1 LLALNNFSFEFAGRY
16 LYQNASWHIK
26 PGERIGLVGKNGTG
40 KSTLLRLINGDFELR
55 EGEMSG
61 LKNLTIGFLNQD
73 LLSFNSHDKIIDVAM
88 KAFEKAIALQHE
100 IDAILKRME
109 VDHSEAILNELG
121 EKQEEFERLD
131 GYRIRSKTE
140 EVLEGL
146 GFKTE
151 DLERP
156 LDEFSGGWRM
166 RVILAQMLLQEP
178 MLLML
183 DEPTNHLDLPSIEW
197 LENYLQSYQGTV
209 IVVSHDRYFVNRMVN
224 KIVEITNQKIYH
236 WTGNYDSF
244 QEQKIMRDELQQR
257 SFENQEKY
265 IKEQQKFIS
274 RFRAKASKATAVQSR
289 VKMLEKLDL
298 IDEVEGES
306 SGMNLSFKVKQQS
319 GKLLSSIKHVTK
331 AYGNQRIVTDTNIE
345 INKGD
350 KIALI
355 GANGKGKSTVLRM
368 IAGTESFE
376 GEKENVYNV
385 IESFYAQHQLESL
398 VIENEILEE
407 LKSSA
412 THKLESELRSVLGCF
427 LFHGED
433 VFKKI
438 KVLSGGEKARVA
450 LAKTLVSEANFLLL
464 DEPTNHLDMQSVE
477 ILIDALISY
486 EGTFVV
492 VSHDRYFLSEI
503 ANKIWWIED
512 EKIKE
517 YPGTYDEWETW
528 NKKRL
533 IDLKPVEIQKNIKPA
548 VDVNNAPNPELK
560 EAQKEKKQIESE
572 IEKLESE
579 IDSLKIKLE
588 SIEQKLTQPETL
600 ADHTM
605 MEDLGREHKSITTT
619 IQSIEEESE
628 GLLEK
633 LMEIEEQMELLKF

>member
-1 LLALNNFSFEFAGRY
+1 MLALTNFSFEFAGRY
-16 LYQNASWHIK
+16 LYKNANWHIK

-40 KSTLLRLINGDFELR
+40 KSTLLRLIHGEYELR
-55 EGEMSG
+55 EGDMSG
-61 LKNLTIGFLNQD
+61 SKSLTIGFLNQD
-73 LLSFNSHDKIIDVAM
+73 LLSFNSNEQIIDVAM
-88 KAFEKAIALQHE
+88 KAFKNAVQLGHE
-100 IDAILKRME
+100 IEALLKKMETDYSDEILY
-109 VDHSEAILNELG
+109 ELG

-131 GYRIRSKTE
+131 GYRLRSKTE

-156 LDEFSGGWRM
+156 LSEFSGGWRM

-197 LENYLQSYQGTV
+197 LETYLQKYQGTV

-244 QEQKIMRDELQQR
+244 QEQKLMRDDLQQR
-257 SFENQEKY
+257 SFENQQKY
-265 IKEQQKFIS
+265 IKEQQQFIN
-274 RFRAKASKATAVQSR
+274 RFKAKASKATAAQSR

-298 IDEVEGES
+298 VEAVEGES
-306 SGMNLSFKVKQQS
+306 SGMNLSFKVKQES
-319 GKLLSSIKHVTK
+319 GKLVCNIPSASKS
-331 AYGNQRIVTDTNIE
+331 YGSQRIVTNTKIE

-350 KIALI
+350 KIALV

-368 IAGTESFE
+368 IAATEPFE
-376 GEKENVYNV
+376 GERDNVYNV

-398 VIENEILEE
+398 VVENEILEE

-412 THKLESELRSVLGCF
+412 SKKLEAELRSVLGCF
-427 LFHGED
+427 LFHGDD

-477 ILIDALISY
+477 ILIDALINY

-503 ANKIWWIED
+503 ANKIWWIEN
-512 EKIKE
+512 EQIKE
-517 YPGTYDEWETW
+517 YPGTYDEWEIW

-533 IDLKPVEIQKNIKPA
+533 IDEKPAEIQKNSKPTQA
-548 VDVNNAPNPELK
+548 LQSAPNPAIK
-560 EAQKEKKQIESE
+560 EAQKERRQVEADIDKMESE
-572 IEKLESE
+572 INSFKEKLT
-579 IDSLKIKLE
+579 
-588 SIEQKLTQPETL
+588 SIEQKLSQPEVL
-600 ADHTM
+600 ANLSM
-605 MEDLGREHKSITTT
+605 MEDLGREHKSTSTT
-619 IQSIEEESE
+619 ILSLEEASE
-628 GLLEK
+628 GLLEN
-633 LMEIEEQMELLKF
+633 LMEIEEQIEQFK

>member
-1 LLALNNFSFEFAGRY
+1 MLALNNFSFEFAGRY
-16 LYQNASWHIK
+16 LYQNANWHIK

-40 KSTLLRLINGDFELR
+40 KSTLLRLIHGDYELR

-88 KAFEKAIALQHE
+88 KAFEKAILLQHE

-109 VDHSEAILNELG
+109 TDHSEAILNELG

-319 GKLLSSIKHVTK
+319 GKLLASLKHVTK
-331 AYGNQRIVTDTNIE
+331 AYGSQRIVTDTQLE

-355 GANGKGKSTVLRM
+355 GANGKGKSTILRM
-368 IAGTESFE
+368 VAGAEPFE
-376 GEKENVYNV
+376 GERENVYNV
-385 IESFYAQHQLESL
+385 IQSFYAQHQLESL

-412 THKLESELRSVLGCF
+412 SHKLESELRSVLGCF

-477 ILIDALISY
+477 ILIDALINY
-486 EGTFVV
+486 EGTFIV

-503 ANKIWWIED
+503 ANKIWWIEN
-512 EKIKE
+512 EQLKE
-517 YPGTYDEWETW
+517 YPGTYDEWEIW

-533 IDLKPVEIQKNIKPA
+533 IDEKPVEIQKSVKPTFEQ
-548 VDVNNAPNPELK
+548 NNAPSAELK
-560 EAQKEKKQIESE
+560 EAQKQKKLVELALDKME
-572 IEKLESE
+572 IEIAKSKDVLLAIETKLS
-579 IDSLKIKLE
+579 
-588 SIEQKLTQPETL
+588 QPEVL
-600 ADHTM
+600 ANLSA
-605 MEDLGREHKSITTT
+605 MEELGKEHKNISNQIL
-619 IQSIEEESE
+619 
-628 GLLEK
+628 LLEEK
-633 LMEIEEQMELLKF
+633 SEALLENLMEIEEQLELLKP

>member
-131 GYRIRSKTE
+131 GYRIRS
-140 EVLEGL
+140 
-146 GFKTE
+146 KTE